1 MFVSFQI
8 FTSQKY
14 LPGHGTK
21 LYKCFF
27 LGNKKYNCLMQPTII
42 SKCQNTQV
50 LKQKNLA
57 LLKQDS
63 KLLYSTH
70 HEPLAL
76 FGCHKIWALGWAP
89 AFKSPSTGI
98 YYSKDMCCVQRGDK
112 KASKYKST
120 ILIIY
125 ACGFIWPP

>member
-1 MFVSFQI
+1 
-8 FTSQKY
+8 
-14 LPGHGTK
+14 
-21 LYKCFF
+21 
-27 LGNKKYNCLMQPTII
+27 MQPTII

-63 KLLYSTH
+63 KLLCSTH

-76 FGCHKIWALGWAP
+76 FGCHKIWAP
-89 AFKSPSTGI
+89 RFKTPSTGI